1 MGGTAGACYI
11 WQWRLRGLQ
20 GGSAGDC
27 LCDRTKSKRCC
38 GGSLSSLFRVRLST
52 GQGYEIRHPEFAAL
66 TKTSLFVGDPA
77 GDEGFPNRMIQC
89 DLLHVVAVEP
99 IQLSS
104 SS

>member
-1 MGGTAGACYI
+1 MRPNEV
-11 WQWRLRGLQ
+11 QEVLRRQ
-20 GGSAGDC
+20 PFQP
-27 LCDRTKSKRCC
+27 
-38 GGSLSSLFRVRLST
+38 FRVRLST